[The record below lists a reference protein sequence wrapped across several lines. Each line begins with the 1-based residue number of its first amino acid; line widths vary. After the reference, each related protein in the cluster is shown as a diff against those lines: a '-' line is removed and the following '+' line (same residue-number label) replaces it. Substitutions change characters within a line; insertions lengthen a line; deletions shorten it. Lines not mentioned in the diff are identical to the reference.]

1 MNCLCKPKIKP
12 IEFEITELDII
23 KNKIRLNNEIIII
36 INNDFKEKLRKIKE
50 KRNLSFK

>member
-23 KNKIRLNNEIIII
+23 KNKIRLKNEIINVII
-36 INNDFKEKLRKIKE
+36 TDFKEKLRKIKE
-50 KRNLSFK
+50 TWNSFIK